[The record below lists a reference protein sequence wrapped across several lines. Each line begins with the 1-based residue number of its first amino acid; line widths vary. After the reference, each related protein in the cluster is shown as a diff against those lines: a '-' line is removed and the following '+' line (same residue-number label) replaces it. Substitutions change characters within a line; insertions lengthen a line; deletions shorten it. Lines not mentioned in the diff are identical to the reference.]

1 MNCCLA
7 VSLSLN
13 TKVIFSVLMVFL
25 LLLWLLFFCC
35 QTLSISQSVQIVH
48 VDRNGTD
55 QPGCLFGNES
65 CHTLGYVLNSLSGIR
80 YSIGTHFRIVIS
92 YQHTTHLQSN
102 LSLNHT
108 NVELIGIGKPHI
120 FIQSE
125 CTVQF
130 QNFGSFSTESLV
142 LDFANCQ
149 ITFRKGRSINFKDF
163 SLKQVHVYTKAV
175 DEFECSF
182 CSLVNVTLCITS
194 IGMTSITEAR
204 VSFDKSHFQG
214 KTNLT
219 FKYAGVI
226 TIANSFFFKLETH
239 ILIRVYLDDV
249 LKFNISNCKFQEI
262 TGNPFNGIIRFYY
275 NLPTNDDLDKP
286 RRVVISN
293 SNFLY
298 ITSLTTASVLE
309 FETYDNNIQINVQI
323 INSHFKQIKV
333 YNGIVIIESITTPI
347 QILIINSSFTDNRLD
362 SNYESSIIYVSEA
375 SNSHDRSINVS
386 MSNVTF
392 RNNFGTG
399 ISLNGISANLTN
411 VNFNN
416 STALYGVGMSIRSSE
431 VYFQNV
437 SFKKN
442 TGFFGGV
449 IHILSGHSCTEFEFE
464 NNNGSTSIIFSENN
478 VNSNMYLE
486 DPKCVKTLHL
496 DNYTIIK
503 NNLNYLTTGPTSLKL
518 NHNNLLDH
526 IFPGQELVFPV
537 TVVDSLG
544 HNGTS
549 CISIPELE
557 CELNQPC
564 IIGNT
569 TLKLNTKRQQI
580 LQTNERYESGLH
592 LTATHEFIEQSAT
605 FKIKFT
611 CAKTLVISAYLFVS
625 MSMCPF
631 GYVFDSQKEPT
642 TGGGVCT
649 CIKDENIMCS
659 VKEGVAC
666 VRKGNWYGSMKI
678 NNKITNTTVPCTP
691 PYCIISDP
699 CPLNGYRDTFMKLPT
714 TQDEQCS
721 DLHGGVMCRGCQKQ
735 AVFTFGAIKCVSLS
749 NCKKWMPYTVMSL
762 AVVIQIALVM
772 FIFLFLK
779 HNGRFG
785 VGYLYGPL
793 FFLAVYKLL
802 PLSFVSPYALLDVI
816 VSVYHSILFL
826 DLSIFGKIPWC
837 FFQNINHILNYALR
851 FVGPLVTFVLLLII
865 VYLARHFYRKMSFFL
880 TSPIQAICLLMVL
893 SFWSVSNTCIDIIK
907 PVITNHGWRAEIEP
921 NQEYLSDKF
930 YITFWILSVLL
941 IFLIYLP
948 FILLLL
954 FSQCLRK
961 KINLIRIQPLLD
973 AFQSSYREQ
982 VQWFA
987 GIYLLAWILLNI
999 NIPSYYILFKTTILV
1014 SVCLLHFLLQ
1024 PHKSKW
1030 INMSDTMLLT
1040 NLIFL
1045 TFLSFQGVN
1054 THLASI
1060 LVYVFVLISL
1070 SYILIGCVWFTC
1082 GHVFKNVVKK
1092 KMFLKVPDCVE
1103 ANRTESQRLIYD
1115 VISDYHS
1122 IKGVES
1128 SEVDLFREPLIFE
1141 D

>member
-1 MNCCLA
+1 
-7 VSLSLN
+7 
-13 TKVIFSVLMVFL
+13 MVFL
-25 LLLWLLFFCC
+25 LLLGLLFFCC

-55 QPGCLFGNES
+55 QLGCLFGNES
-65 CHTLGYVLNSLSGIR
+65 CHTLGYVLNSLSGTIR

-92 YQHTTHLQSN
+92 YQHSTYLKSN

-120 FIQSE
+120 LIQSE

-130 QNFGSFSTESLV
+130 TNFDSFSTESLEM
-142 LDFANCQ
+142 DFVNCQ
-149 ITFRKGRSINFKDF
+149 ITFQKGRSITLKDF
-163 SLKQVHVYTKAV
+163 SLNQVHVYTKAV
-175 DEFECSF
+175 EEFECST
-182 CSLVNVTLCITS
+182 CSLVNVELCITS

-204 VSFDKSHFQG
+204 VSFDTSRFQG

-219 FKYAGVI
+219 FEYAGVI

-239 ILIRVYLDDV
+239 ILIRVYLDNV

-262 TGNPFNGIIRFYY
+262 TGHPFNGIIRFYY
-275 NLPTNDDLDKP
+275 NLPTIADKP

-293 SNFLY
+293 CTFSYF
-298 ITSLTTASVLE
+298 TSLTTGSVLE
-309 FETYDNNIQINVQI
+309 FDTFDNNILIEVQI
-323 INSHFKQIKV
+323 LNNNFKQITV
-333 YNGIVIIESITTPI
+333 YNSILLIESSTTPI

-362 SNYESSIIYVSEA
+362 INYKSSIIYVSKY
-375 SNSHDRSINVS
+375 SNSHDTGRSIVVS
-386 MSNVTF
+386 MRNVTF

-411 VNFNN
+411 VNFNKN
-416 STALYGVGMSIRSSE
+416 TALYGVGMSIRSSE

-437 SFKKN
+437 SFMKN

-449 IHILSGHSCTEFEFE
+449 IHILSGFSCTEFDFE
-464 NNNGSTSIIFSENN
+464 NNNDSTSIIFSENDI
-478 VNSNMYLE
+478 NSNIYLD
-486 DPKCVKTLHL
+486 DPECVKELHL
-496 DNYTIIK
+496 DNYTIE

-526 IFPGQELVFPV
+526 VFPGQELVFPV

-592 LTATHEFIEQSAT
+592 LTATHEFIEQSTT

-631 GYVFDSQKEPT
+631 GYVFDSPKEPT

-649 CIKDENIMCS
+649 CIKDENIVCS

-691 PYCIISDP
+691 PYCIISEP

-721 DLHGGVMCRGCQKQ
+721 NLHGGVMCRGCQKQ
-735 AVFTFGAIKCVSLS
+735 AVFTFGAIKCASLS
-749 NCKKWMPYTVMSL
+749 NCKKWMPYTVLSL
-762 AVVIQIALVM
+762 AVVIQIAVVM

-802 PLSFVSPYALLDVI
+802 PLSFVSPYAPLDIV

-837 FFQNINHILNYALR
+837 FFQNINHTLNYALR

-865 VYLARHFYRKMSFFL
+865 VYLARHFYHKMSFFL
-880 TSPIQAICLLMVL
+880 TSPIQAICHLMVL

-907 PVITNHGWRAEIEP
+907 PVIIPQGWRVEIEP
-921 NQEYLSDKF
+921 SQEFLADKF
-930 YITFWILSVLL
+930 YIIFWIFSVLL
-941 IFLIYLP
+941 ILLIYLP

-973 AFQSSYREQ
+973 AFQSSYREK

-999 NIPSYYILFKTTILV
+999 NIPSYHILLKLTILI

-1030 INMSDTMLLT
+1030 INVSDTVLLT

-1045 TFLSFQGVN
+1045 TFLSFQAVD

-1082 GHVFKNVVKK
+1082 GHVFKNVVKN
-1092 KMFLKVPDCVE
+1092 MFWKIPDLE
-1103 ANRTESQRLIYD
+1103 ANHTESQRLIYD
-1115 VISDYHS
+1115 VINDYHS
-1122 IKGVES
+1122 LG
-1128 SEVDLFREPLIFE
+1128 VDLFREPLIFE

>member
-1 MNCCLA
+1 M
-7 VSLSLN
+7 VS
-13 TKVIFSVLMVFL
+13 L
-25 LLLWLLFFCC
+25 LLLGLLFFCC
-35 QTLSISQSVQIVH
+35 QTSSISQSVQIVH

-92 YQHTTHLQSN
+92 YQHSTHLQSN

-120 FIQSE
+120 SIQSE

-130 QNFGSFSTESLV
+130 QNFDSFSIESLA
-142 LDFANCQ
+142 LDFLNCQ

-163 SLKQVHVYTKAV
+163 SLKQVHVYIKAV
-175 DEFECSF
+175 EEFECSF
-182 CSLVNVTLCITS
+182 CFLENVKLWIRS
-194 IGMTSITEAR
+194 IDMTFIAEAH
-204 VSFDKSHFQG
+204 VSFDNSYFQG
-214 KTNLT
+214 KTNLK
-219 FKYAGVI
+219 FKYAGVV
-226 TIANSFFFKLETH
+226 TIANSSFSRINTH
-239 ILIRVYLDDV
+239 VLILVHLDDV

-262 TGNPFNGIIRFYY
+262 TGHPFNGIFIFIYDQ
-275 NLPTNDDLDKP
+275 PTSDDVQKP

-293 SNFLY
+293 SNFSY
-298 ITSLTTASVLE
+298 ITSQTTGSVLK
-309 FETYDNNIQINVQI
+309 FITFDNNILIKVQI
-323 INSHFKQIKV
+323 INSHFKQITV
-333 YNGIVIIESITTPI
+333 YNGILIIESITTPI
-347 QILIINSSFTDNRLD
+347 QILIINSSFTDNRLGRKC
-362 SNYESSIIYVSEA
+362 ESSIISVSEA
-375 SNSHDRSINVS
+375 SNSHDRLIVVS

-392 RNNFGTG
+392 GNNFGTG

-411 VNFNN
+411 VYFNN
-416 STALYGVGMSIRSSE
+416 NTALYGVGMSIRSSK

-437 SFKKN
+437 SFMKN

-449 IHILSGHSCTEFEFE
+449 IYILSGFSCTELSFE
-464 NNNGSTSIIFSENN
+464 NNNTSTAVIFSENN

-486 DPKCVKTLHL
+486 DPECVSELHL
-496 DNYTIIK
+496 DNYTIEN
-503 NNLNYLTTGPTSLKL
+503 NNLKYLTTGPTSLKL
-518 NHNNLLDH
+518 NHNNLLDNV
-526 IFPGQELVFPV
+526 FPGQELVFPV

-557 CELNQPC
+557 CEFNQTFFNC

-569 TLKLNTKRQQI
+569 TLKLNTKSQQI
-580 LQTNERYESGLH
+580 LKTTEEYESGLY
-592 LTATHEFIEQSAT
+592 LIATHEFIEHSANT
-605 FKIKFT
+605 FKIKFN
-611 CAKTLVISAYLFVS
+611 CEKTLVSAYLSVS

-631 GYVFDSQKEPT
+631 GYVFDSPKEQT
-642 TGGGVCT
+642 AAGGVCT

-659 VKEGVAC
+659 LKKGVAC

-678 NNKITNTTVPCTP
+678 NNKITNTTVPCSP
-691 PYCIISDP
+691 SYCIISEP
-699 CPLNGYRDTFMKLPT
+699 CPLNGYRNIFMKLPT
-714 TQDEQCS
+714 TQDEQCI

-735 AVFTFGAIKCVSLS
+735 AVFTFGASKCVSLS
-749 NCKKWMPYTVMSL
+749 GCEKWMPYTVLSL
-762 AVVIQIALVM
+762 AVVFQIALVM

-802 PLSFVSPYALLDVI
+802 PLSFVSPYAPLDIVI
-816 VSVYHSILFL
+816 SVYHSILFL

-837 FFQNINHILNYALR
+837 FFQNINHTLNYALR

-865 VYLARHFYRKMSFFL
+865 VYLARHFYHRMSFFL

-907 PVITNHGWRAEIEP
+907 PVIIPQGWRVEIEP
-921 NQEYLSDKF
+921 SQEFLADKF
-930 YITFWILSVLL
+930 YIIFWILSVLL
-941 IFLIYLP
+941 ILLIYLP
-948 FILLLL
+948 FIFLLL

-973 AFQSSYREQ
+973 AFQSSYREK

-987 GIYLLAWILLNI
+987 GIYLLAWIILNI
-999 NIPSYYILFKTTILV
+999 NVPSYYIIFKTAILI

-1030 INMSDTMLLT
+1030 INISDTVLLT

-1045 TFLSFQGVN
+1045 TFLSLQAVD

-1070 SYILIGCVWFTC
+1070 SYILIGSVWFTC

-1092 KMFLKVPDCVE
+1092 KMFWKVPDLE
-1103 ANRTESQRLIYD
+1103 DNHTESQRLIYD

-1122 IKGVES
+1122 LKGVES